1 MGSVPGRH
9 VRGAAVV
16 GVLVV
21 ALVACSDQ
29 GDLGFVNEGP
39 DDVVV
44 TVDGEESEVSS
55 GGGMLILDNG
65 CTDGDVTVTF
75 PAGEVAVVP
84 GPVCPDQEI
93 VIGDGDVD
101 VRPIPDRG

>member
-1 MGSVPGRH
+1 MGMVAGRR
-9 VRGAAVV
+9 VLGAAVV
-16 GVLVV
+16 GVLVG
-21 ALVACSDQ
+21 AMAACSDP

-44 TVDGEESEVSS
+44 TVDGDESEVSS

-75 PAGEVAVVP
+75 PSGEVAVVP

-93 VIGDGDVD
+93 VIGDGEVD
-101 VRPIPDRG
+101 VRPVPDRG